1 VKFELKQRDRRA
13 LILLVLG
20 LGIFVLADMLVLPA
34 YDRISAGRDSAD
46 QKEKELRRYRRA
58 EQRKGQY
65 ANLLKLASERGVK
78 SEAVVIS
85 AASVSL
91 ASSEL
96 QAMIEGV
103 GAKVGVMM
111 GQRTIGRPRRLNNF
125 YAELPMTLSFES
137 TPGQL
142 TAFLNELRTLPRFVN
157 ARALQVSPAQMVF
170 EAPKGADLQKNVR
183 VGMTVA
189 ALISADLVKE
199 VATK

>member
-13 LILLVLG
+13 LILLALG
-20 LGIFVLADMLVLPA
+20 LGVFVLADMVALPA

-65 ANLLKLASERGVK
+65 ANLLKLASERVVK

-142 TAFLNELRTLPRFVN
+142 TAFLNELRSLPRFVN

-170 EAPKGADLQKNVR
+170 EAPKGGDLQKNVR

-199 VATK
+199 GATK

>member
-1 VKFELKQRDRRA
+1 V
-13 LILLVLG
+13 
-20 LGIFVLADMLVLPA
+20 
-34 YDRISAGRDSAD
+34 
-46 QKEKELRRYRRA
+46 
-58 EQRKGQY
+58 
-65 ANLLKLASERGVK
+65 VK

>member
-65 ANLLKLASERGVK
+65 ANLLKLASERVVK

-170 EAPKGADLQKNVR
+170 EAPKGADLQNVR

>member
-65 ANLLKLASERGVK
+65 ANLLKLASERVVK